1 MIMIMLIQIMIMARF
16 ALLQS
21 DIDISSDISTGIF
34 MTVIK
39 IRYGWQLLLSIDN
52 GGDQSNDDDDDDTNA
67 ISGKDIP
74 IDSVDLK
81 EANENSYNV
90 VNRKNNKE
98 TIITIMKLM
107 LLAIMIIKITLMTV
121 DNKH

>member
-1 MIMIMLIQIMIMARF
+1 MITIMLIQIMIMARF
-16 ALLQS
+16 ALLQR
-21 DIDISSDISTGIF
+21 DIGISSNISTGIF

-39 IRYGWQLLLSIDN
+39 IRYGWQLSLSIDN

-67 ISGKDIP
+67 ISGKDIT

-98 TIITIMKLM
+98 TIISIMKL
-107 LLAIMIIKITLMTV
+107 IS
-121 DNKH
+121 DNDNQNHTNDS

>member
-16 ALLQS
+16 ALVQR
-21 DIDISSDISTGIF
+21 DIGISSNISTGIF

-52 GGDQSNDDDDDDTNA
+52 GGDQSNDDDDDTNA

-74 IDSVDLK
+74 IDSVDLM

-107 LLAIMIIKITLMTV
+107 LLVIIIKITLMTV
-121 DNKH
+121 NNKH